1 MSYTLQNRL
10 QWQPK
15 VAQSAQAKLAS
26 IVGNTDHYVVPES
39 AIKESFVSEVTTKV
53 KSLQSIVNSMTR
65 SADPVFTSAALS
77 YFSEPLIIA
86 VGIAACQ
93 RLIHQPE
100 LCTSDEAYVRRV
112 ISTALIVKLDDTP
125 DTTNVL

>member
-15 VAQSAQAKLAS
+15 SPKAKAVTLDA
-26 IVGNTDHYVVPES
+26 IIGNTDHYFVPES
-39 AIKESFVSEVTTKV
+39 AVKSSFVSEVNTKV

-65 SADPVFTSAALS
+65 SADPIFTSAALS
-77 YFSEPLIIA
+77 YFSEPLILA
-86 VGIAACQ
+86 VGVAACQ
-93 RLIHQPE
+93 RLIDQPE